1 MSIYLII
8 AATGVA
14 ALMSLCFSTLTY
26 SLRDFSRAKLAVA
39 LEKRGKSEYL
49 EPTVEHASDLI
60 FVTAVGRLISN
71 ILILIGV
78 LRLLHDAELS
88 LGMQYLLAVLITGV
102 IHLFFSV
109 ALPHAGSRHA
119 AEPVIAASIRFLHGL
134 RLVMLPVTTLMHATD
149 SIVARATTAHA
160 TPTEASDKIEHDI
173 EQEILSAVEEG
184 EKEGV
189 VDEEER
195 QMIERVIAFHDTQV
209 GQIMTPRPEIF
220 ALEIGSTLETV
231 KARIAE
237 SGHSR
242 IPVYQ
247 GKVDQIVGILYA
259 RDLLK
264 LLGLPPEKIN
274 IRESMRP
281 AFFVPETKPLR
292 DLLHDF
298 RRQKVHIAIVSD
310 EYGGVAGLVTIEDI
324 FEELVGDISDEHEP
338 AEPAMI
344 NRLDALTSDVD
355 ARVYIDELNR
365 VLGLSLPEDAGYET
379 LGGFIST
386 QLGKIPPRGTTFE
399 HAGAK
404 FTILDAEPQKVNR
417 VKIELAPVPVSEATS
432 EAPTV
437 G

>member
-1 MSIYLII
+1 MSITVII
-8 AATGVA
+8 AAVA
-14 ALMSLCFSTLTY
+14 VATLMSLLFSTLTY
-26 SLRDFSRAKLAVA
+26 SLRDFSRARLADA
-39 LEKRGKSEYL
+39 LKRRQKDEYL
-49 EPTVEHASDLI
+49 EPTVEHSSDLI
-60 FVTAVGRLISN
+60 FVTAVGRLVSN

-78 LRLLHDAELS
+78 LRLFNFTDYT
-88 LGMQYLLAVLITGV
+88 LGFQYLFAVLVTGV
-102 IHLFFSV
+102 LHLLFSV
-109 ALPHAGSRHA
+109 TIPHAISRHA
-119 AEPVIAASIRFLHGL
+119 AAPIIATFVRFLHGL
-134 RLVMLPVTTLMHATD
+134 RLAMMPVTKLMHAID
-149 SIVARATTAHA
+149 SMVAQATNG
-160 TPTEASDKIEHDI
+160 SDDQEEQIEQDI
-173 EQEILSAVEEG
+173 ENEILSAVEEG

-220 ALEIGSTLETV
+220 ALEVGATLETV

-247 GKVDQIVGILYA
+247 GKIDQIVGILYA

-264 LLGLPPEKIN
+264 FLGMPAEKFS

-281 AFFVPETKPLR
+281 AIFVPETKPLR

-310 EYGGVAGLVTIEDI
+310 EYGGTAGLVTIEDI
-324 FEELVGDISDEHEP
+324 FEELVGDVSDEHEP
-338 AEPAMI
+338 AELAMI
-344 NRLDALTSDVD
+344 TRLDALTADVD

-365 VLGLSLPEDAGYET
+365 VLGLHLADDAGYDT

-386 QLGKIPPRGTTFE
+386 QLGRIPEKGTSFE
-399 HAGAK
+399 HGGAK

-417 VKIELAPVPVSEATS
+417 VKIELTPAPVTEETPQATS
-432 EAPTV
+432 
-437 G
+437 